1 MNGNNITPAW
11 LVLEKQISILT
22 DVEAR
27 IQDLRILL
35 AEDWRV
41 RSRNVATYDTLLASN
56 AADRIALVN

>member
-1 MNGNNITPAW
+1 MNGTNITPAW

-22 DVEAR
+22 DVEQR

-41 RSRNVATYDTLLASN
+41 RSRDMSNYDAMIAIN
-56 AADRIALVN
+56 HPDRPTLVN